1 VAQVRGAIRKSE
13 KSEIGN
19 KTARLTP
26 EFYASPLTSH
36 LCLTAHI
43 LDPFPVKRLHIYLQ
57 KDSMKTVWPVL
68 LRVVVV
74 FAAMAALQ
82 YLVPFYLLAPVGLVA
97 GFFLL
102 KTSDDRAMA
111 LGLLIGSVIFGIF
124 AWVMTLYFPLE

>member
-1 VAQVRGAIRKSE
+1 
-13 KSEIGN
+13 
-19 KTARLTP
+19 
-26 EFYASPLTSH
+26 
-36 LCLTAHI
+36 
-43 LDPFPVKRLHIYLQ
+43 
-57 KDSMKTVWPVL
+57 MKTVWPVL